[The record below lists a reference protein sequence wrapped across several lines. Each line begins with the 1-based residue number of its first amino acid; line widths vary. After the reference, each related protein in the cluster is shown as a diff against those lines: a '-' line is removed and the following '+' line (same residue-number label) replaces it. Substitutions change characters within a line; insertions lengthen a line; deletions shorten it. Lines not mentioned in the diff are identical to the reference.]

1 MATDTDTPK
10 DMPIL
15 VVRDLRTYFGTDAGV
30 LRAVD
35 NVSFDLYPGE
45 TFGIVGESGS
55 GKSVTCRSLIGLLP
69 PSAHTTGSVQYNGRE
84 LVGLPSRAMQGLRG
98 AHISMIFQDPM
109 SALNPVMKVGAQIA
123 EALEAHGKAGR
134 AGRRAEAINLMRLV
148 GIPLAERRVDDYPH
162 QFSGGMRQRVVIAI
176 ALACRPR
183 ILLADEPTTAL
194 DVTIQDQILSLL
206 LALQREFGM
215 SVILVSHDLGVIAET
230 CDRVAVMYGGQIVE
244 LGSAATLLTRPRHPY
259 TVGLLRSLPGATATR
274 YLTPIPGAPPS
285 LVDPAPGCR
294 FYDRC
299 PLHTDRCRT
308 WATELLDVDADGR
321 HLARC
326 WRYDEVEF
334 EPLDVTMESGLAA
347 GANTGAEPLIGSAL
361 RADILEA
368 RHG

>member
-15 VVRDLRTYFGTDAGV
+15 AVRDLRTYFGTDAGV
-30 LRAVD
+30 LHAVD

-347 GANTGAEPLIGSAL
+347 GANTGVEPLIGSA
-361 RADILEA
+361 RRSDILEA